1 VNSAH
6 VAGLAVYLMGLDGR
20 PLGPEDLA
28 KRIADLAISSL
39 KGDIPVT
46 TTKSIAFNN
55 SPR

>member
-1 VNSAH
+1 
-6 VAGLAVYLMGLDGR
+6 MGLDGR